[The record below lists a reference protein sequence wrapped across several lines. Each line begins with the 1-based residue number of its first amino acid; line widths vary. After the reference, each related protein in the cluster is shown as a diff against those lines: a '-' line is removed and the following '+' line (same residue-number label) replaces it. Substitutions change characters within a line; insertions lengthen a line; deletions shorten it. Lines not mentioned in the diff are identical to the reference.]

1 MRKRREFS
9 FGDTQAPVPRNRMH
23 LVVEPIEEA
32 VMKMLPV
39 FMDKAG
45 LTQRE
50 INHM

>member
-1 MRKRREFS
+1 
-9 FGDTQAPVPRNRMH
+9 MH

-39 FMDKAG
+39 FMDTAG
-45 LTQRE
+45 LTQPE